1 MNEINPKIIIITG
14 SIGTGKSAASKII
27 KKYGFSVLDSDEIVH
42 EGYKPDND
50 LHKKVVECFG
60 EEILNEFGE
69 IDRQK
74 LGKIVF
80 YDEQKLNKLN
90 GIVHSF
96 VVHELIK
103 GVEECLNKSK
113 NAVFLD
119 IPLFF
124 EGKDNLI
131 KYGLRYDEVW
141 LVYVN
146 SSLQRERLK
155 KRAVIE
161 NKNVEDVLNIIK
173 KQIPIENKKTISHE
187 IIYNEGTLEEF
198 NNTIENLLKK
208 KGLI

>member
-1 MNEINPKIIIITG
+1 MNENNPKIIIITG
-14 SIGTGKSAASKII
+14 SIGTGKSAASRII
-27 KKYGFSVLDSDEIVH
+27 KNYGFSVIDSDEIVH
-42 EGYKPDND
+42 EGYKPDKEMHN
-50 LHKKVVECFG
+50 KVVEYFG
-60 EEILNEFGE
+60 KEILNEFGE

-80 YDEQKLNKLN
+80 YDERELNKLN

-96 VVHELIK
+96 VVDGLIK
-103 GVEECLNKSK
+103 GIENSSK
-113 NAVFLD
+113 QSKKAVFLD

-155 KRAVIE
+155 RRAEAE
-161 NKNVEDVLNIIK
+161 NKNVEDVLNIMK
-173 KQIPIENKKTISHE
+173 KQIPIENKKTLSNE
-187 IIYNEGTLEEF
+187 IINNEGTLEEL
-198 NNTIENLLKK
+198 NKTIGNILKK
-208 KGLI
+208 KELI